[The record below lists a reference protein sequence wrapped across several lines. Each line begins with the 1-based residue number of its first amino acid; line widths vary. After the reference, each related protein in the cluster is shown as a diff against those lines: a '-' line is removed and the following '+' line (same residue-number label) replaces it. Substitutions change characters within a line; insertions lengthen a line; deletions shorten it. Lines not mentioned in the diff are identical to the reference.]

1 MHGRHLKMT
10 LYLPNAQPS
19 PGQAQ
24 VIVANLKAIGIDVT
38 PKELSFS
45 PLLAATGDPTE
56 PYELVLIGWIADYPD
71 PVDFINIL
79 LDGNNIAPQNNN
91 NLALMRRRRG

>member
-38 PKELSFS
+38 PKELSFL
-45 PLLAATGDPTE
+45 PAACGD
-56 PYELVLIGWIADYPD
+56 
-71 PVDFINIL
+71 
-79 LDGNNIAPQNNN
+79 
-91 NLALMRRRRG
+91 R